1 MRSRL
6 SRHDPGR
13 HQLNQENSG
22 KQKTEPILVIEHAPH
37 LRLLRLL
44 MLSVRNMAGGF
55 EGNCCVLNKILTA
68 PQSIDG

>member
-22 KQKTEPILVIEHAPH
+22 KQKTEPILVIEHAPC
-37 LRLLRLL
+37 LKLLRLL
-44 MLSVRNMAGGF
+44 MSVRNMAGGF
-55 EGNCCVLNKILTA
+55 EGNCCVLNKISTA
-68 PQSIDG
+68 SQSING